1 MAIEPQMPHP
11 SATASGQA
19 RTDEREPGECES
31 ASSFPERKSR
41 EAIFRGGKTL
51 LAPLLPHPGQQ
62 LSSER
67 ERKRPRRLRPR
78 VLQAQPTHNARP
90 GSVQAVRTEP
100 RLAQL
105 AERTV
110 RRRLDTDEPPD
121 VSIPCPQL
129 PRPPETVMLKVQR
142 SGLKLFGIHSR

>member
-78 VLQAQPTHNARP
+78 VLQAQPTYNPRP
-90 GSVQAVRTEP
+90 GSVQTVRAEL

-110 RRRLDTDEPPD
+110 RRRLHASEPPD
-121 VSIPCPQL
+121 MGVSSP
-129 PRPPETVMLKVQR
+129 
-142 SGLKLFGIHSR
+142 